1 MATGEEKLHGVL
13 IVGGG
18 ICGLATALALH
29 IKGID
34 CLVLEK
40 AESLRATGAGIS
52 LKVSG
57 WRALEQLKVSEEL
70 RKLAVP
76 LTGMSKKNIN
86 DDKVIEASY
95 SRWFVSLKSRCVFPF
110 NCRTE
115 CRCVKRSDLVETLA
129 RHLPGGSIRFGCQVE
144 AISFDAVARYSVVST
159 SDGSTIRAKVLIGC
173 DGSNSVV
180 AKFLGLKPVRFLPL
194 WAARGLT
201 YMPDGHSFGNRF
213 LHLLGEGISFRLVP
227 VDDKTVYF
235 SAVQSQLP
243 KECAS
248 SRDPALIQQVA
259 LQAMQGYPEDVLDV
273 VRRCDIASMSL
284 AQLCYRAP
292 WNMVLQPFQ
301 EGTVT
306 VAGDAMHVMGPFIGQ
321 GGSASLED
329 AVVIARCLAK
339 TDVLAAAADNDD
351 DDGRKQAKSI
361 EEALRSYVKE
371 RRGRIL
377 RLSVQAFLNGQVIV
391 ASSELKKVLLRAVL
405 AVLFRG
411 NWDSHGDYDCGSL

>member
-95 SRWFVSLKSRCVFPF
+95 
-110 NCRTE
+110 RTE

>member
-1 MATGEEKLHGVL
+1 MGQA
-13 IVGGG
+13 
-18 ICGLATALALH
+18 
-29 IKGID
+29 
-34 CLVLEK
+34 
-40 AESLRATGAGIS
+40 
-52 LKVSG
+52 
-57 WRALEQLKVSEEL
+57 Q
-70 RKLAVP
+70 
-76 LTGMSKKNIN
+76 N
-86 DDKVIEASY
+86 
-95 SRWFVSLKSRCVFPF
+95 
-110 NCRTE
+110 
-115 CRCVKRSDLVETLA
+115 
-129 RHLPGGSIRFGCQVE
+129 
-144 AISFDAVARYSVVST
+144 VARTVWHCNRVR
-159 SDGSTIRAKVLIGC
+159 GAEVALLCQQVLIGC

-194 WAARGLT
+194 WAARSLT

-227 VDDKTVYF
+227 VDDKTIYL
-235 SAVQSQLP
+235 SAVQSRLP

-306 VAGDAMHVMGPFIGQ
+306 VAVAGDAMHVMGPFIGQ

-339 TDVLAAAADNDD
+339 TDVLAAAAAAND

-371 RRGRIL
+371 RRERIL
-377 RLSVQAFLNGQVIV
+377 RLSVKAFLNGQVIV

>member
-1 MATGEEKLHGVL
+1 MPEAGIAATKEMATGEEKLHGVL

-95 SRWFVSLKSRCVFPF
+95 
-110 NCRTE
+110 RTE